1 MARRK
6 QSSRVR
12 YEMSVAFKEG
22 QDNLPEALTR
32 LTEKVDRKKDSSDLE
47 QVLIV
52 TQDASA
58 QKIIEI
64 QDQITELQQAD
75 SVMPTDQI
83 TSIGATTYAVSFN
96 MTSDSEANYDVSVN
110 GLVQDPLS
118 DYSINISNNS
128 VSFANPPPAGDDIVI
143 TQRDTSTF
151 DAEEAINDFLS
162 ALHN

>member
-6 QSSRVR
+6 QSQRVR
-12 YEMSVAFKEG
+12 YDMNVSFKEG
-22 QDNLPEALTR
+22 QGNLTEVLTR
-32 LTEKVDRKKDSSDLE
+32 LKDKVNRKQDAGDLE
-47 QVLIV
+47 QVVIANQLN
-52 TQDASA
+52 SGA
-58 QKIIEI
+58 QLDDI
-64 QDQITELQQAD
+64 QNQITQLQDTD

-83 TSIGATTYAVSFN
+83 TSTGVETYTVGFN

-118 DYSINISNNS
+118 DYSIDLS
-128 VSFANPPPAGDDIVI
+128 ANTLTFTSSPSTGDDIVI

-162 ALHN
+162 ALQS